1 MQEACNLKMNLL
13 ARAITQPRESWFDFS
28 IFEDCGR
35 GLRGTLGHL
44 FVTRIDLLCL
54 LGKIRILAAASR
66 FSPCP
71 VNLWG
76 LQKIYLIVLGLIVEL
91 QRLCIVDVV
100 WFVRDT
106 WYPQCPVCSFF
117 GKPMFLIFLTL
128 VIEINTI
135 YVKSIF

>member
-28 IFEDCGR
+28 ISEDCGR
-35 GLRGTLGHL
+35 DLRGTLGHL

-54 LGKIRILAAASR
+54 LGKIRILAAANG

-76 LQKIYLIVLGLIVEL
+76 LQKIYLIVLGQIVEL

-100 WFVRDT
+100 
-106 WYPQCPVCSFF
+106 
-117 GKPMFLIFLTL
+117 
-128 VIEINTI
+128 
-135 YVKSIF
+135 

>member
-1 MQEACNLKMNLL
+1 MQECVYLPDNSVLGVSNQRVILEPWVVGLGGGGFVLKPLQEACNLKMNLL

-100 WFVRDT
+100 
-106 WYPQCPVCSFF
+106 
-117 GKPMFLIFLTL
+117 
-128 VIEINTI
+128 
-135 YVKSIF
+135 

>member
-1 MQEACNLKMNLL
+1 MNLL

-66 FSPCP
+66 FLSVPCESLGTSKDLLDCSGANCRIAET
-71 VNLWG
+71 V
-76 LQKIYLIVLGLIVEL
+76 YSRCSLI
-91 QRLCIVDVV
+91 C
-100 WFVRDT
+100 
-106 WYPQCPVCSFF
+106 
-117 GKPMFLIFLTL
+117 
-128 VIEINTI
+128 
-135 YVKSIF
+135 